1 MDPDSS
7 DEMVDHVV
15 DFFDRIAP
23 HYDAWAGGQHGRVA
37 ARLVDLAAPAK
48 NEQVL
53 DVGTG
58 TGLVAHLVAPR
69 VKPGLVFG
77 IDLSENM
84 LSIARARQGDGPKAR
99 VLPALGDRGDNPARQ
114 GGSPTAR
121 ALPAPGDRGDNPPR
135 QGGSPTARALPAPGD
150 RGDNPPRKNPNVQ
163 FLGMAAE
170 HLVFRPETFD
180 LVTMG
185 QALAYLA
192 DPTQALAEAH
202 RVLRPG
208 GRLAMSCQRRSLNT
222 RAQDLFFQGLAP
234 LARRHYLS
242 LPRYSSERSRF
253 GEPDVLTQILEA
265 AGFEVG
271 RLTEMV
277 TGGRANDAR
286 EWTELM
292 AGAGPLPYTLIRAL
306 GPRYRNELEAEVEA
320 AMASL
325 GDPDDA
331 FRYHHSYV
339 VVVARKR

>member
-1 MDPDSS
+1 MDPDST
-7 DEMVDHVV
+7 DEMVDHLV
-15 DFFDRIAP
+15 DFFDRVAP
-23 HYDAWAGGQHGRVA
+23 VYDTWAGGQHGRVA
-37 ARLVDLAAPAK
+37 VRLVDLSTPAK
-48 NEQVL
+48 DEQVL

-58 TGLVAHLVAPR
+58 TGMVANLVAPR
-69 VKPGLVFG
+69 VNPGLVFG
-77 IDLSENM
+77 IDLSDNM
-84 LSIARARQGDGPKAR
+84 LSIARAHKA
-99 VLPALGDRGDNPARQ
+99 
-114 GGSPTAR
+114 
-121 ALPAPGDRGDNPPR
+121 
-135 QGGSPTARALPAPGD
+135 
-150 RGDNPPRKNPNVQ
+150 KNVQ

-185 QALAYLA
+185 EALAYLA
-192 DPTQALAEAH
+192 DPTTALEEAN
-202 RVLRPG
+202 RVLRQG
-208 GRLAMSCQRRSLNT
+208 GRLAVSCQRRSLNT

-253 GEPDVLTQILEA
+253 GEPDVLRQILAA
-265 AGFEVG
+265 AGFDVIK
-271 RLTEMV
+271 LTEMV
-277 TGGRANDAR
+277 TGGRTNDAR

-292 AGAGPLPYTLIRAL
+292 SGAGPLPYTLIRAL

-339 VVVARKR
+339 LAVARKR

>member
-1 MDPDSS
+1 MDPDAT
-7 DEMVDHVV
+7 DEMVDHLV

-23 HYDAWAGGQHGRVA
+23 VYDSWAGGQHGRVA
-37 ARLVDLAAPAK
+37 SRLVDLATPAK
-48 NEQVL
+48 GEHAL

-58 TGLVAHLVAPR
+58 TGLVAHLLAPR
-69 VKPGLVFG
+69 VNPGTVIG
-77 IDLSENM
+77 IDLSNHM
-84 LSIARARQGDGPKAR
+84 LALARSKA
-99 VLPALGDRGDNPARQ
+99 
-114 GGSPTAR
+114 S
-121 ALPAPGDRGDNPPR
+121 
-135 QGGSPTARALPAPGD
+135 
-150 RGDNPPRKNPNVQ
+150 KNVQ

-185 QALAYLA
+185 EALAYLA
-192 DPTQALAEAH
+192 DPTSALVEAN

-208 GRLAMSCQRRSLNT
+208 GRLAVSCQRRSLST

-253 GEPDVLTQILEA
+253 GEPDVLPQIMAA
-265 AGFEVG
+265 AGFEVIK
-271 RLTEMV
+271 LTEMV
-277 TGGRANDAR
+277 TGGRTRDAR

-292 AGAGPLPYTLIRAL
+292 AGAGPLPYTLIHSL
-306 GPRYRNELEAEVEA
+306 GPRYRNELEQDVEA

-331 FRYHHSYV
+331 FRYHHSYLIA
-339 VVVARKR
+339 VARKV

>member
-1 MDPDSS
+1 MDPDST
-7 DEMVDHVV
+7 DEMVDHLV

-23 HYDAWAGGQHGRVA
+23 VYDAWAGGQHARIA
-37 ARLVDLAAPAK
+37 ARLVELAAPAK
-48 NEQVL
+48 HEHVL

-69 VKPGLVFG
+69 VSPGTVLG

-84 LSIARARQGDGPKAR
+84 LSIARAKKSR
-99 VLPALGDRGDNPARQ
+99 
-114 GGSPTAR
+114 
-121 ALPAPGDRGDNPPR
+121 
-135 QGGSPTARALPAPGD
+135 
-150 RGDNPPRKNPNVQ
+150 NVQ

-185 QALAYLA
+185 ETLAYLA
-192 DPTQALAEAH
+192 DPTTALEEAH

-208 GRLAMSCQRRSLNT
+208 GRLAVSCQRRSLNT

-242 LPRYSSERSRF
+242 LPRYSSDRSRF
-253 GEPDVLTQILEA
+253 GEPDVLTRMLGD
-265 AGFEVG
+265 AGFD
-271 RLTEMV
+271 LTRISETI
-277 TGGRANDAR
+277 TGGRANSAR

-292 AGAGPLPYTLIRAL
+292 AGAGPLPHTLIRSL
-306 GPRYRNELEAEVEA
+306 GPRYRDELEAEVEA

-339 VVVARKR
+339 LAVATRR

>member
-99 VLPALGDRGDNPARQ
+99 VLPALGDRGDNR
-114 GGSPTAR
+114 
-121 ALPAPGDRGDNPPR
+121 
-135 QGGSPTARALPAPGD
+135 
-150 RGDNPPRKNPNVQ
+150 PRKNPNVQ

-253 GEPDVLTQILEA
+253 GEPDVLTQILGA

>member
-1 MDPDSS
+1 MDPDST

-15 DFFDRIAP
+15 DFFDRVAP
-23 HYDAWAGGQHGRVA
+23 FYDGWAGGQHGRVA
-37 ARLVDLAAPAK
+37 VRLVDLATPAK
-48 NEQVL
+48 NEHVL

-69 VKPGLVFG
+69 VKPGMVIG

-84 LSIARARQGDGPKAR
+84 LSIARARKDK
-99 VLPALGDRGDNPARQ
+99 
-114 GGSPTAR
+114 
-121 ALPAPGDRGDNPPR
+121 
-135 QGGSPTARALPAPGD
+135 
-150 RGDNPPRKNPNVQ
+150 NVQ
-163 FLGMAAE
+163 FMGMAAE
-170 HLVFRPETFD
+170 RLVFRPETFD

-185 QALAYLA
+185 EALAYFA
-192 DPTQALAEAH
+192 DPTEALAEAN

-208 GRLAMSCQRRSLNT
+208 GRLAVSCLRRSLNT
-222 RAQDLFFQGLAP
+222 RAQDLFFQGLGP

-242 LPRYSSERSRF
+242 LPRFSSERSRF
-253 GEPDVLTQILEA
+253 GEPDVLPQILA
-265 AGFEVG
+265 GAGFEVR

-277 TGGRANDAR
+277 TGGRTSNAR

-306 GPRYRNELEAEVEA
+306 GPRYRDELEAEVEL

-339 VVVARKR
+339 LVVARKR

>member
-7 DEMVDHVV
+7 DQMVDHVV
-15 DFFDRIAP
+15 DFFDRFAP
-23 HYDAWAGGQHGRVA
+23 LYDGWAGGQHGRVA
-37 ARLVDLAAPAK
+37 TRLVELAAPAK
-48 NEQVL
+48 REHVL

-69 VKPGLVFG
+69 VNPGMVIG
-77 IDLSENM
+77 IDLSDSM
-84 LSIARARQGDGPKAR
+84 LAIARAKKDK
-99 VLPALGDRGDNPARQ
+99 
-114 GGSPTAR
+114 
-121 ALPAPGDRGDNPPR
+121 
-135 QGGSPTARALPAPGD
+135 
-150 RGDNPPRKNPNVQ
+150 NVQ

-185 QALAYLA
+185 EALTYFA
-192 DPTQALAEAH
+192 DPTTALAEAH
-202 RVLRPG
+202 RVLRPN
-208 GRLAMSCQRRSLNT
+208 GRLAVSCQRRSLNT
-222 RAQDLFFQGLAP
+222 RAQELFFQGLTP

-242 LPRYSSERSRF
+242 LPRYSSERARF
-253 GEPDVLTQILEA
+253 GEPDVLPQILA
-265 AGFEVG
+265 GAGFEVE

-277 TGGRANDAR
+277 SGGRAGNAT

-292 AGAGPLPYTLIRAL
+292 AGAGPRPYTLIRAL
-306 GPRYRNELEAEVEA
+306 GPRYRDELEAEVEA
-320 AMASL
+320 AMSSL